1 MGSSLCILVLSL
13 LLDITLRFSQS
24 VYRVDENVESATLVL
39 VIDNVLSTNI
49 TLKIEEINNNMNS
62 K

>member
-1 MGSSLCILVLSL
+1 M
-13 LLDITLRFSQS
+13 LDVTLRFNQS